1 MTLRQ
6 RAIPC
11 DTVRHWRV
19 PGRVLHIVQVETVSA
34 QASMVATETKRKL
47 TWKQRVLIAL
57 ALCAAGVI
65 YAVAAFL
72 DEMAGYAGD
81 RDGLVPVLLWFLPPS
96 GIGALISGL
105 LLASGFGHAG
115 KKGWALSLVVGL
127 IATTLSGAIGG
138 TLIFPVFGT
147 GLGAVFALGHMVQ
160 FPPLVLFWLALMA
173 AVHKIAES
181 VRRTG

>member
-81 RDGLVPVLLWFLPPS
+81 RDGPGPGPALVPAPVRYRSIDFRPAAGVRVWVTPGRRAGPCRWWS
-96 GIGALISGL
+96 G
-105 LLASGFGHAG
+105 
-115 KKGWALSLVVGL
+115 
-127 IATTLSGAIGG
+127 
-138 TLIFPVFGT
+138 
-147 GLGAVFALGHMVQ
+147 
-160 FPPLVLFWLALMA
+160 
-173 AVHKIAES
+173 
-181 VRRTG
+181 